1 LCCRNSLEALLVT
14 TLYDGFAAE
23 VGKRLARTS

>member
-23 VGKRLARTS
+23 VGKRLARKS